1 MRFDVYGHYELVIVR
16 EGNEWKIFKL
26 GAGTRVLLNDVV
38 IPADM
43 QQHEIAPY
51 LDDLFHELAKPGQ
64 TIRRVG

>member
-1 MRFDVYGHYELVIVR
+1 MRFGVYGHYELEIVR
-16 EGNEWKIFKL
+16 ELSEWKVFKL
-26 GAGTRVLLNDVV
+26 GVGTRVPLNDVA

-64 TIRRVG
+64 IIRRVG